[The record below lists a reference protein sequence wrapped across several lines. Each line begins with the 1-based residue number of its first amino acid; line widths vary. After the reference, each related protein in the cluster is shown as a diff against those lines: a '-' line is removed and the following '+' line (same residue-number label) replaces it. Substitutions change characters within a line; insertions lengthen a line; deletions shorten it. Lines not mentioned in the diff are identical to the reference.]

1 LAQAVEAR
9 RRRGVNSRRTGF
21 KVAWSVAGILAAAL
35 VLAQQH
41 GGLPFSEQDAEQA
54 TRYFQEINSAPYTEW
69 AFEPNV
75 PEGFY
80 VGVEPHGM
88 ILRVFV
94 NDVVTADLEGGFL
107 AGDAYSEGAIIVKE
121 NHMPVGVDISDMALQ
136 SPVEGFEGNLA
147 ALTYMV
153 KVAGYNPDAG
163 DWFWAKMAPDGKI
176 DAAGKAEGCIACH
189 SQAVHQDFVFNIPT
203 TD

>member
-1 LAQAVEAR
+1 V
-9 RRRGVNSRRTGF
+9 
-21 KVAWSVAGILAAAL
+21 KVAPGLPLVAVAVIAFGAL
-35 VLAQQH
+35 VLAQHEGQ
-41 GGLPFSEQDAEQA
+41 PFTEEDANQA
-54 TRYFQEINSAPYTEW
+54 TRFFEEINAAPYTDW

-94 NDVVTADLEGGFL
+94 NDVVTGDLEEGRL
-107 AGDAYSEGAIIVKE
+107 AGDAFSDGAIIVKE
-121 NHMPVGVDISDMALQ
+121 NHMPGDVNVADMELQ
-136 SPVEGFEGNLA
+136 APVPDFEGNLA

-153 KVAGYNPDAG
+153 KVPGYNPEAG

-176 DAAGKAEGCIACH
+176 DAAGKAQGCIGCH
-189 SQAVHQDFVFNIPT
+189 SQAVNQDFVFNIPAGN
-203 TD
+203 